1 MWKSMAAAAGGLGLI
16 GLARSQYERKALSV
30 ETVEIR
36 SDGHTASYRSH
47 QILSAQEAELPGMGE
62 QEDGMEN

>member
-36 SDGHTASYRSH
+36 TDKIRTDKTLVFLSDLHDNE
-47 QILSAQEAELPGMGE
+47 IMCV
-62 QEDGMEN
+62 